1 MARIHLYAFVAENLC
16 FFGIKSKVSVHFFGI
31 AHFSLIVFF
40 FKEFILNMMQR
51 AL

>member
-31 AHFSLIVFF
+31 AHFSLIVF
-40 FKEFILNMMQR
+40 KEFILNMMQR